1 MTMIEWDSRLRD
13 DHSVQILKTV
23 IPFFDVAVGERI
35 DMEGLLSAVRPF
47 TRGRERHILDVILQF
62 FQMQRMMEMMQL
74 VQSMQQM
81 QQFTGAAEGED
92 QEGSGA
98 SPAMFEML
106 KAMIPPEQQGMADMI
121 SAMMAMSEPPET
133 GQAPE
138 EDIGH
143 AQEEKGD
150 SDIGIMQE
158 AENGFVMPEDKQK
171 EGDHEPVD
179 L

>member
-1 MTMIEWDSRLRD
+1 MMIEWDSRLRD
-13 DHSVQILKTV
+13 NHNVQILKTV

-47 TRGRERHILDVILQF
+47 THGRERGILDLILQF
-62 FQMQRMMEMMQL
+62 FQMQRMMEMMQM

-81 QQFTGAAEGED
+81 QQFTEAAAGENQD
-92 QEGSGA
+92 GSGV

-106 KAMIPPEQQGMADMI
+106 KSMIPPEQQGMADMI
-121 SAMMAMSEPPET
+121 SAMMAMSESPEA
-133 GQAPE
+133 GQDPE
-138 EDIGH
+138 EDM
-143 AQEEKGD
+143 GD
-150 SDIGIMQE
+150 VQKEGEDPDTERETGESL
-158 AENGFVMPEDKQK
+158 VMPVDKQK